1 MMASA
6 ESYRSLDRRALG
18 KPDSRR
24 AGRGEGTEADGVG
37 WSEVKLRDLAMQAKA
52 AMRMV

>member
-1 MMASA
+1 MASA